1 MYDDFKVETFDL
13 DIPLAVIERMRWRI
27 VLNEDGAHDTP
38 GFTCVGH
45 SRGVHIDGGYTP
57 RYLLLVRTE
66 DLEAY
71 LASFTTAAPLTHN
84 PFAGLLG
91 AP

>member
-1 MYDDFKVETFDL
+1 MYDDKVETFTL
-13 DIPLAVIERMRWRI
+13 DIPLAAIERMRWRI

-38 GFTCVGH
+38 GFACVGH
-45 SRGVHIDGGYTP
+45 SRGVHTYTP
-57 RYLLLVRTE
+57 RYLLLVRE
-66 DLEAY
+66 ADLEAY
-71 LASFTTAAPLTHN
+71 LASFRSAESLTHN